1 MLLIT
6 FLGLAVV
13 TSLIYLS
20 LRARA
25 KRRLA

>member
-1 MLLIT
+1 MLAIT
-6 FLGLAVV
+6 FLGLLVL
-13 TSLIYLS
+13 TCLIYLA